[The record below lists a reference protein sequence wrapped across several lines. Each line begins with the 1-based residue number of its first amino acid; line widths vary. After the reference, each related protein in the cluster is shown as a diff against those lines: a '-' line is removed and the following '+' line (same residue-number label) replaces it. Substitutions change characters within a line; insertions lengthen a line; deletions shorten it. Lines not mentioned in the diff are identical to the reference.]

1 MTEFIN
7 KVSILGSFYSDYR
20 DDEELQDFFEFNDIG
35 MPLAYL
41 SKEGLCEVSDDGR
54 KYIAESWDTLLI
66 FLGVEDIGFVTLEQL
81 LSFSKGL

>member
-1 MTEFIN
+1 MTDFIN

>member
-1 MTEFIN
+1 MTEFLN

>member
-1 MTEFIN
+1 MTDFIN

-66 FLGVEDIGFVTLEQL
+66 FLGVEDIGFVTLEHL